1 MRLARDRAFDDPST
15 ARLQGE
21 VLMFGALCVVGLL
34 TPRVRALAFSPF
46 RASVRMRRIIG
57 A

>member
-1 MRLARDRAFDDPST
+1 MRLTLDFAFDDPST
-15 ARLQGE
+15 ARLRGE
-21 VLMFGALCVVGLL
+21 VSMLGVLYVVGLRA
-34 TPRVRALAFSPF
+34 PRVRALAFSPF